1 MAFVR
6 KANGETELFS
16 SEKLERSLKRSGA
29 DSEAISEIMKIV
41 TSTLYDGITTG
52 KIYNLAYSQLKKRK
66 NTHVFKYKLKQAIME
81 LGPTGHPF
89 ESFIGKIMEIQGY
102 RTEVALTVDGFCVT
116 HEVDV
121 IATKDSIQY
130 IVECKY
136 GKSSDKTVNVQVPL
150 YVKSRV
156 DDIIRKRE
164 KIKEYEGFIFHG
176 MVATNTRF
184 SPDSISYAECSGLY
198 LLGWDYPAGNG
209 LKDIIDREKIYPI
222 TILSSLNHAQK
233 QMLLDTGTVICRQ
246 IIKDPKILESLDLN
260 LSKKDRVISELN
272 SVCSC

>member
-156 DDIIRKRE
+156 DDIVRKRE

-222 TILSSLNHAQK
+222 TVLSSLNHAQK

>member
-29 DSEAISEIMKIV
+29 DSESISEVMKIV

-156 DDIIRKRE
+156 DDIVRKRE

-222 TILSSLNHAQK
+222 TVLSSLNHAQK

>member
-29 DSEAISEIMKIV
+29 DSESISEVMKIV

-222 TILSSLNHAQK
+222 TVLSSLNHAQK

>member
-41 TSTLYDGITTG
+41 ISTLYDGITTG
-52 KIYNLAYSQLKKRK
+52 KIYNLAYSQLRKRK
-66 NTHVFKYKLKQAIME
+66 NKNVFKYKLKQAIME

-121 IATKDSIQY
+121 IATKDKVQY

-150 YVKSRV
+150 YVRSRV
-156 DDIIRKRE
+156 DDIVRKRE
-164 KIKEYEGFIFHG
+164 KVKEYEGFIFHG

-184 SPDSISYAECSGLY
+184 SPDSISYAECSGLF
-198 LLGWDYPAGNG
+198 LLSWDYPDGRG

-222 TILSSLNHAQK
+222 TVLSSLNRAQK
-233 QMLLDTGTVICRQ
+233 QKLLDAGSVICRQ
-246 IIKDPKILESLDLN
+246 IINDPKILDSLDLS
-260 LSKKDRVISELN
+260 LSKKNRVISELKTACN
-272 SVCSC
+272 G

>member
-222 TILSSLNHAQK
+222 TVLSSLNHAQK